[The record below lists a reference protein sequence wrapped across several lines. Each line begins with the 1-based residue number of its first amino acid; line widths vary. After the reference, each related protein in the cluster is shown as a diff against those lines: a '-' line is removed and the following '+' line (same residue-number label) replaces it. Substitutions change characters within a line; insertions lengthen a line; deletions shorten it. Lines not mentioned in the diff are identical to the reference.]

1 MGGVSV
7 LFDSKKFEN
16 KLAIFSAGLG
26 SFYASLMRDVGDR
39 IADEARNRAPS
50 DTGKLRDSI
59 GFLMRGRFAAL
70 TTRER
75 FGKNTVPYAWAVH
88 NNRFNKQP
96 FALPVWRGWWGGKNA
111 KGYREMAEALQ
122 RKMREELG

>member
-1 MGGVSV
+1 MVNIV
-7 LFDSKKFEN
+7 FDSKAFES
-16 KLAIFSAGLG
+16 KLAVFSAGLG

-39 IADEARNRAPS
+39 IADEARSRAPT
-50 DTGKLRDSI
+50 DTGQLRDSI

-75 FGKNTVPYAWAVH
+75 FGKNTLPYAWAVH
-88 NNRFNKQP
+88 NNRTNPQP
-96 FALPVWRGWWGGKNA
+96 FALPVWRNWFGGKNA
-111 KGYREMAEALQ
+111 RAYRELANELQ

>member
-1 MGGVSV
+1 MIDAA
-7 LFDSKKFEN
+7 FDSKKFEN

-26 SFYASLMRDVGDR
+26 SFYASLMREVGDR
-39 IADEARNRAPS
+39 IADEARGRAPS

-75 FGKNTVPYAWAVH
+75 FGKHTVPYAWAVH

-96 FALPVWRGWWGGKNA
+96 FALPVWRSWWGCKNA
-111 KGYREMAEALQ
+111 RGYRALAEALQ
-122 RKMREELG
+122 RRMHEELS